1 MLEHETHRHI
11 AGQNE
16 HGKNESTTH
25 KLSIPRFAESNVQI
39 VETDEWR
46 QRLNKI
52 LNIKNYA
59 DKKCNT
65 KFKWSNIFDLLQI
78 AFQCNGKMSNKQKKK
93 YSNLF
98 IRKNSSKIVSSVVY
112 INGQVKT
119 RLMGFPTNV
128 KSALTTPYF
137 FICTTKVI
145 HQQKWRLIQVNKMEI
160 LAQFNDE
167 VKFLFCRKIIRFS
180 VNSTSREKKPLI
192 CAETINA
199 IDSILMKSTK

>member
-93 YSNLF
+93 ILEFIYSEKLEQNCF
-98 IRKNSSKIVSSVVY
+98 ISRLYQWTSKNK
-112 INGQVKT
+112 INGIPDE
-119 RLMGFPTNV
+119 REIGLDY
-128 KSALTTPYF
+128 AIF
-137 FICTTKVI
+137 FHLHDESDSSTE
-145 HQQKWRLIQVNKMEI
+145 METHSS
-160 LAQFNDE
+160 E
-167 VKFLFCRKIIRFS
+167 
-180 VNSTSREKKPLI
+180 
-192 CAETINA
+192 
-199 IDSILMKSTK
+199 